1 MFGVQALTVA
11 MLDDFLLVVPRKEG
25 DEDSYTL
32 TRGQSEGA
40 RFDEL
45 VRKFNVPPAIE
56 KTQPAAFST
65 VWCGVHFCSK
75 LKKFRIPT
83 KKWVKMAGFFGE
95 HLIDNCGKLRTSIK
109 ARTLLRAV
117 GKFSHAMLVWPE
129 ERPCLYFPWKILRKA
144 LYRRDKKV

>member
-11 MLDDFLLVVPRKEG
+11 ILDDFLLVVPRKEG

-45 VRKFNVPPAIE
+45 LRKLNVPPAIE

-65 VWCGVHFCSK
+65 VWCGVHFFSK

-83 KKWVKMAGFFGE
+83 KK
-95 HLIDNCGKLRTSIK
+95 
-109 ARTLLRAV
+109 
-117 GKFSHAMLVWPE
+117 
-129 ERPCLYFPWKILRKA
+129 
-144 LYRRDKKV
+144 